1 VIGTRIAAGFL
12 LLAALAGLAGCGR
25 GTDPERLEPG
35 DCFDLPATTDRIGD
49 VTQRDCSAAHA
60 GEAFHVFEASGEA
73 AAYPS
78 DTDWERIVY
87 PVCDPEFEAYTGTF
101 VADRLDID
109 YRYFVPTAE
118 SWGRGDRQVSCFIV
132 SPDGSPLGRSH
143 RAVP

>member
-1 VIGTRIAAGFL
+1 MIGTRIAGGLL

-25 GTDPERLEPG
+25 GTEPQRLQPG
-35 DCFDLPATTDRIGD
+35 DCFDLPAAGDTIGD
-49 VTQRDCSAAHA
+49 VNRRDCTGAHA
-60 GEAFHVFEASGEA
+60 GEVFHVFEASGEA
-73 AAYPS
+73 AAYPT
-78 DTDWERIVY
+78 DTDWEAIVY

-109 YRYFVPTAE
+109 YRYFVPTADG
-118 SWGRGDRQVSCFIV
+118 WGRGDRQVTCFIV

>member
-12 LLAALAGLAGCGR
+12 LLAALAGIAGCGR

>member
-1 VIGTRIAAGFL
+1 MIGTRIAAALL

-25 GTDPERLEPG
+25 GTDPQRLEPG

-49 VTQRDCSAAHA
+49 VAQRDCSAAHA
-60 GEAFHVFEASGEA
+60 GEVFHVFEAGGEGT
-73 AAYPS
+73 AYPS

-118 SWGRGDRQVSCFIV
+118 SWGRGDRQVTCFIV